1 MSKRQKKKT
10 MSVSNR
16 IFYIFNTIFW
26 IVIMF
31 IILYPLYLVVI
42 ASVSDPDAIVRGE
55 VIWHPVDFSL
65 IGYKAVF
72 QYSEMLRSYGNSIV
86 YTVVSVIISIFV
98 TLTAAYT
105 LSRPKFAGKGILNFF
120 FIFTMFFNGGLIPT
134 FLVMKDIGLYNTPF
148 IMILMGCVSVWNMM
162 VARTF
167 IQTSIPNELYEA
179 AMLDGASHFN
189 YFFKII
195 IPLSKTIIAVLIVYY
210 GVAKWNDYF
219 TGLVYLR
226 DRLDG
231 ASHFNYFFKIII
243 PLSKTI
249 IAVLIVYYG
258 VAKWNDYF
266 TGLVY
271 LRDRELLPLQTVLK
285 EILATLQVD
294 KSGDYMVSISEN
306 AASINEATRIAN
318 VAKYCII
325 VVATGPVV
333 VLYAFMQ
340 KYFEKGVMI
349 GSLKG

>member
-1 MSKRQKKKT
+1 M
-10 MSVSNR
+10 
-16 IFYIFNTIFW
+16 
-26 IVIMF
+26 
-31 IILYPLYLVVI
+31 
-42 ASVSDPDAIVRGE
+42 
-55 VIWHPVDFSL
+55 
-65 IGYKAVF
+65 
-72 QYSEMLRSYGNSIV
+72 
-86 YTVVSVIISIFV
+86 

-134 FLVMKDIGLYNTPF
+134 FLVMKDIGLYNTPL

-167 IQTSIPNELYEA
+167 IQTSIPHELYEA
-179 AMLDGASHFN
+179 AM
-189 YFFKII
+189 
-195 IPLSKTIIAVLIVYY
+195 
-210 GVAKWNDYF
+210 
-219 TGLVYLR
+219 
-226 DRLDG
+226 LDG

-333 VLYAFMQ
+333 ILYGFMQ